1 MVIKREN
8 FGTYSGIEDDEVLTS
23 ESPAETA
30 RLAASAAASDQ
41 LLLPPSP
48 QTGG

>member
-8 FGTYSGIEDDEVLTS
+8 FGRYSGMGEDEVIRS
-23 ESPAETA
+23 ESPADTD
-30 RLAASAAASDQ
+30 RLAASAATSDQ
-41 LLLPPSP
+41 LVLPPSP